1 MRLAKIH
8 DPLDLRLCMASW
20 DNMRPGEKVLGLC
33 PFFQIMSH
41 TFLGQDKA
49 KRYTD
54 YIIAVI
60 AVVLTGKY

>member
-1 MRLAKIH
+1 M
-8 DPLDLRLCMASW
+8 W
-20 DNMRPGEKVLGLC
+20 PGEKVLGLC